1 MSARTFV
8 DTNILIYAHD
18 TSAGDKQKLARYAVE
33 AIWASGGGVLSTQV
47 LEELSMGL
55 RTGALRPIS
64 AKDTQELIRDYMTW
78 EVVTIDAEA
87 VLEALAL
94 EDRYDVPFR
103 EALIVYA
110 ATKAGVEF
118 LLSDEI
124 APDSRFSFR
133 VVNPLTAPA

>member
-8 DTNILIYAHD
+8 DTNILMYAHD
-18 TSAGDKQKLARYAVE
+18 TSAGDKHKLARHAVE
-33 AIWASGGGVLSTQV
+33 ATWTSGGGVLSTQV
-47 LEELSMGL
+47 LEELSIGL
-55 RTGALRPIS
+55 RTAALRPIS
-64 AKDTQELIRDYMTW
+64 AKDAQELIRDYLTW
-78 EVVTIDAEA
+78 DVVTIDAEA

-103 EALIVYA
+103 DALIVYA

-124 APDSRFSFR
+124 EPHERYSFT
-133 VVNPLTAPA
+133 VVNPLVSK